1 MNTENKRPQLFFE
14 AESKQK
20 NDALGGLFDVKGEI
34 YVGTAENQ
42 RSTTL
47 IDYLRPLKAKKTEET
62 TTTVIS
68 LSSGKFRIGT

>member
-20 NDALGGLFDVKGEI
+20 NDALGGLFDVNGDI
-34 YVGTAENQ
+34 YVGTADSP

-47 IDYLRPLKAKKTEET
+47 IDYLRSKQP
-62 TTTVIS
+62 VIS
-68 LSSGKFRIGT
+68 MSSGDFRIGT